1 MIFSTKNKEL
11 TAFGN
16 TLDEIR
22 GKIINVF
29 DAWERGGFKGDSG
42 IIDTFIS
49 QKKGKSKL
57 TPELFSQFEIF
68 KEEFNNSSLSAEAL
82 GEKMKNVDS
91 RIIAYAKT
99 CKNGELTTKGF
110 QQSLD
115 DLFYS
120 AKTNAGKAVNQVFQA
135 TGNIILDTLISKGL
149 TLAYTAID
157 NLIHKTEKAKEHIQ
171 EANNTY
177 QTSKSEL
184 QSLQAEFAATTQR
197 IDELN
202 SKEKLSFTDKNELK
216 TLNTQNAELEHS
228 VELSEIKNKLVVQ
241 DTIDTINDDYD
252 DARKD
257 YKELE
262 SNENTKQRIKD
273 DMAAAKTA
281 IKDADQYYSGDELT
295 DYIAEKQE
303 QIIQYKKDLAD
314 YENAAKEAAME
325 NKEKYFDNA
334 AQLENW
340 IQAYEDK
347 GISNLTQKEA
357 ETYNQM
363 VSDLN
368 LIYKSIL
375 TNEEYIDLKIRPIFE
390 ADEFDG
396 LYEQMISYF
405 KNGGNIEGLS
415 DIFGSDIIKA
425 LKAACRDNGIEFT
438 QLLNIMHNTA
448 SAEPLGLSFAP
459 ITRNPNNATDSR
471 INQESKDKINYY
483 NSLSEDTKT
492 AIDSGMI
499 SLSVDDSLEECKAK
513 VAEWEN
519 TLENNH
525 TSIQLTTNISNI
537 KNDLDSLMNAYTDF
551 ADGKNIDISN
561 LAMLND
567 SFGGLSEFSDF
578 IETVTDVTATTEEV
592 QDAFDNLSTAY
603 IDNSDILNS
612 LNRDNA
618 DYIASQL
625 ELMGVTNAQEFVESR
640 LSGIYGVESQ
650 AQKELI
656 NISNTLGNA
665 KYNASN
671 ASKTLENASLSD
683 IIAMANEA
691 SAAGVANSALVS
703 LAMSKASSNGIISS
717 YECSALAA
725 LAMQAGYTASAF
737 YELAAAKQAAENGTA
752 KSSGNAYADDQRMRG
767 INANAQTNAA
777 LIAYSIKNGNM
788 KTKYSAGG
796 VPNTGGDGNNT
807 AASQQ
812 KTSINW
818 IERKL
823 ERLQK
828 VIDAT
833 KAKFDILFTV
843 NKKTSNLDTQ
853 IKQTK
858 SLLKANEKAAKRYQ
872 KYAKNNKLSDSL
884 KKTVREGNYNIKNYD
899 SKTADQINKYKE
911 YYDKYQEAQKQ
922 ADELAAQIREL
933 KEKKYQVYIDDSAAN
948 IDKLNAL
955 SDISTT
961 YEEKNKYL
969 EDQKSY
975 LKKSYDYQIKIA
987 ELTKDKVKKEQLQA
1001 EYKKELIELQNQ
1013 EFENIQ
1019 TYYENQAKLFDHQF
1033 TSLDNKISEMET
1045 AGKKVSQSYYEEQ
1058 KKIIQEQK
1066 QLYEEEKARL
1076 KEQIASIPQGTEEWY
1091 DAKDAIQ
1098 ECDNK
1103 ISDCVE
1109 STYEL
1114 NNAINQLHFDIFD
1127 DISESID
1134 RIITEQEF
1142 LQDLFAH
1149 EKLTDD
1155 KTGNFTDAGLAK
1167 LGSLSASYYASKEKA
1182 NNAEELLKELQNVK
1196 ANGRQPDGTYKLGNW
1211 TFNSLDDLQEKI
1223 NETYTEWQNSIKDT
1237 YSLESAIADLMK
1249 EQYQSELDMLQ
1260 ELIDAKKEALQTEK
1274 DLHDYKQSIQEKTNN
1289 ISTIQKQ
1296 IAAYQGDTSQEGLA
1310 KLQKL
1315 QVQLSEKEKE
1325 LEETEYDRYISDQ
1338 ENMLDKLYTEYEELV
1353 TKKLEDFMTLVRE
1366 GLDTANQKTAVISEY
1381 LSKVAGDNGYK
1392 IETDGLFDTVNGSI
1406 SDSTSKIVAAIENQI
1421 KGDFSSESNSG
1432 KTESDAPFTHTG
1444 YHPLPSVE
1452 LKKTKTSNLDIE
1464 KAFSKPVTALKSSK
1478 SMTKDDVDNFI
1489 KKYGTPPDPKK
1500 KNYGKVNIA
1509 LIDGYSKVLST
1520 AKMKELAKALDV
1532 TYDSDKIYSKLKS
1545 LNVPGFKEGGIVSVD
1560 NIKKQVHDNGD
1571 KVLMSANPGEGIL
1584 TPDQTA
1590 QFETL
1595 VNKLP
1600 QLNFTV
1606 DAMNN
1611 LDKIPNPTNL
1621 VPVGNTTM
1629 GDMVFNIDMPN
1640 VTNPDEFIK
1649 TIQTNQKMQKALRL
1663 VTTDRIAGNGKLSV
1677 NKII

>member
-1 MIFSTKNKEL
+1 M
-11 TAFGN
+11 
-16 TLDEIR
+16 DEIR

-91 RIIAYAKT
+91 RIISYAKT

-110 QQSLD
+110 KQSLD

-120 AKTNAGKAVNQVFQA
+120 AKTNAGSAVNQVFQA

-157 NLIHKTEKAKEHIQ
+157 NLVHKTEKAKERIQ

-177 QTSKSEL
+177 HTSKSEL
-184 QSLQAEFAATTQR
+184 QSLQAEFSATTQR
-197 IDELN
+197 INELN
-202 SKEKLSFTDKNELK
+202 SKGKLSFTDKSELE

-262 SNENTKQRIKD
+262 SNENTKQRIKLD
-273 DMAAAKTA
+273 IEAVEKEIEKAE
-281 IKDADQYYSGDELT
+281 QSYEGDNLT
-295 DYIAEKQE
+295 RRIAEKQG
-303 QIIQYKKDLAD
+303 QLIQYKKDLAD

-347 GISNLTQKEA
+347 GINNLTQREA

-368 LIYKSIL
+368 LIYNSIL
-375 TNEEYIDLKIRPIFE
+375 NDEEYIDLKIRPIFE
-390 ADEFDG
+390 AEKFNG

-415 DIFGSDIIKA
+415 EVFGADIIKA

-438 QLLNIMHNTA
+438 QLLNVMHNTA
-448 SAEPLGLSFAP
+448 SNEPLGMSFAP
-459 ITRNPNNATDSR
+459 ITKNPNNATDAR

-483 NSLSEDTKT
+483 NSLSEDTQS

-499 SLSVDDSLEECKAK
+499 SLSVDDSLEQCKAK

-519 TLENNH
+519 TLENNY

-551 ADGKNIDISN
+551 ANGKNIDISN
-561 LAMLND
+561 LAILND

-603 IDNSDILNS
+603 IDNSDMLNS
-612 LNRDNA
+612 LNRENA

-625 ELMGVTNAQEFVESR
+625 ELMGVTNSQEFVESR
-640 LSGIYGVESQ
+640 LSDIYGVESQ

-717 YECSALAA
+717 NECSALAA
-725 LAMQAGYTASAF
+725 LAIQTGYTASAF

-752 KSSGNAYADDQRMRG
+752 KSSGNAYADDQAMRHKK
-767 INANAQTNAA
+767 ANAQTNAA

-796 VPNTGGDGNNT
+796 VPNTGGGGNNT
-807 AASQQ
+807 AASQS
-812 KTSINW
+812 KTTINW

-833 KAKFDILFTV
+833 KAKLDNLFTV
-843 NKKTSNLDTQ
+843 NKKTSNLNTQ

-858 SLLKANEKAAKRYQ
+858 SLLKANEKAAKSYK
-872 KYAKNNKLSDSL
+872 KYANNIKLSDSL
-884 KKTVREGNYNIKNYD
+884 KKKVREGNYNIKDYD
-899 SKTADQINKYKE
+899 SKTADQINKYKD
-911 YYDKYQEAQKQ
+911 YYDKYKEAQKQ
-922 ADELAAQIREL
+922 VDELTAQIREL
-933 KEKKYQVYIDDSAAN
+933 KEKKYQIYIDDATAN

-987 ELTKDKVKKEQLQA
+987 ELTKDETKKAQLQA
-1001 EYKKELIELQNQ
+1001 EYEKELIELKNQ
-1013 EFENIQ
+1013 KFENIQ
-1019 TYYENQAKLFDHQF
+1019 TYYESEIKLLDHQF
-1033 TSLDNKISEMET
+1033 TSLDNKISEAET
-1045 AGKKVSQSYYEEQ
+1045 AGKKVSQSYYEKQ
-1058 KKIIQEQK
+1058 KKIIEGQK

-1167 LGSLSASYYASKEKA
+1167 LGSLSASYYASQKKADNTEK
-1182 NNAEELLKELQNVK
+1182 LLKDLQNIK
-1196 ANGRQPDGTYKLGNW
+1196 ANGLQADGKYKLGDLE
-1211 TFNSLDDLQEKI
+1211 FNSLNDLQEKI
-1223 NETYTEWQNSIKDT
+1223 NETYTEWQNDIKDT
-1237 YSLESAIADLMK
+1237 YSIESDIADLMK
-1249 EQYQSELDMLQ
+1249 EKYQSELDMLQ
-1260 ELIDAKKEALQTEK
+1260 ELIDAKKEALQTKK
-1274 DLHDYKQSIQEKTNN
+1274 DLHDYQLSIQEKTGN
-1289 ISTIQKQ
+1289 ISTIRKQ
-1296 IAAYQGDTSQEGLA
+1296 IAAYQGDTSQEGFA
-1310 KLQKL
+1310 RLQKL
-1315 QVQLSEKEKE
+1315 QVQLSEKERE
-1325 LEETEYDRYISDQ
+1325 LEEAEYDRYISDQ
-1338 ENMLDKLYTEYEELV
+1338 EDMLDKLYTEYEELV
-1353 TKKLEDFMTLVRE
+1353 TKKLEDFMTLVQE
-1366 GLDTANQKTAVISEY
+1366 GLETANQNTADISEY
-1381 LSKVAGDNGYK
+1381 MSKVATANGYK
-1392 IETDGLFDTVNGSI
+1392 IETEGLFDTVTGSI
-1406 SDSTSKIVAAIENQI
+1406 DESTTKIVDAIINHI
-1421 KGDFSSESNSG
+1421 KGDALSDNNPDQTENNTPFSY
-1432 KTESDAPFTHTG
+1432 TG
-1444 YHPLPSVE
+1444 YHPLPSTE
-1452 LKKTKTSNLDIE
+1452 LKKTQLSSLDTE
-1464 KAFSKPVTALKSSK
+1464 KAFSQPVTPLESSE
-1478 SMTKDDVDNFI
+1478 SMTKDDVVNFI
-1489 KKYGTPPDPKK
+1489 KTYGTAPDPKK
-1500 KNYGKVNIA
+1500 KDYGKVNTA
-1509 LIDGYSKVLST
+1509 FKDKYSKVLSKK
-1520 AKMKELAKALDV
+1520 KMEELAKALDV
-1532 TYDSDKIYSKLKS
+1532 TYDSDKIYSRLKS

-1590 QFETL
+1590 QFEKL

-1600 QLNFTV
+1600 QLNFAV
-1606 DAMNN
+1606 DTMNN

-1629 GDMVFNIDMPN
+1629 GDMIFNIDMPN

-1663 VTTDRIAGNGKLSV
+1663 VTTDRIAGNGKLNV

>member
-1 MIFSTKNKEL
+1 M
-11 TAFGN
+11 
-16 TLDEIR
+16 DEIR

-157 NLIHKTEKAKEHIQ
+157 NLVHKTEKAKERIQ

-184 QSLQAEFAATTQR
+184 QSLQAEFTATTQR

-202 SKEKLSFTDKNELK
+202 SKKKLTFTDKSELEA
-216 TLNTQNAELEHS
+216 LNSQNAELEHS
-228 VELSEIKNKLVVQ
+228 VELSEINNKLTLQ
-241 DTIDTINDDYD
+241 DTLNTISDDYD
-252 DARKD
+252 DARKN
-257 YKELE
+257 YKKLE
-262 SNENTKQRIKD
+262 NNENTKQRIKD
-273 DMAAAKTA
+273 DMAAAQTA
-281 IKDADQYYSGDELT
+281 IKEADQYYKGDQLA

-303 QIIQYKKDLAD
+303 QIIQYKTQLAD
-314 YENAAKEAAME
+314 YEHIVSQ
-325 NKEKYFDNA
+325 KYFDDA
-334 AQLENW
+334 VQLENW
-340 IQAYEDK
+340 IQAFEDK
-347 GISNLTQKEA
+347 GISNLTQREA

-363 VSDLN
+363 VSDLDF
-368 LIYKSIL
+368 IYKSIL
-375 TNEEYIDLKIRPIFE
+375 TDEEYMDLKIRPIFE
-390 ADEFDG
+390 SEKFDG

-415 DIFGSDIIKA
+415 EVFGADIIKA

-459 ITRNPNNATDSR
+459 ITKNPNNATDAR

-603 IDNSDILNS
+603 IDNSDMLNS

-640 LSGIYGVESQ
+640 LSDIYGVESQ

-703 LAMSKASSNGIISS
+703 LAMSKASSNGIITSN
-717 YECSALAA
+717 ECSALAA
-725 LAMQAGYTASAF
+725 LAMQTGYTTSAF
-737 YELAAAKQAAENGTA
+737 YELAAAKQAAENGTF
-752 KSSGNAYADDQRMRG
+752 KSSGNVYADEKRMQG
-767 INANAQTNAA
+767 INANARIAA
-777 LIAYSIKNGNM
+777 NLFSLKVKNGKLPTN
-788 KTKYSAGG
+788 YFGG
-796 VPNTGGDGNNT
+796 GANRNNT
-807 AASQQ
+807 AASQP
-812 KTSINW
+812 KTTINW

-833 KAKFDILFTV
+833 KAKFDNLFTV

-884 KKTVREGNYNIKNYD
+884 KKTVREGNYNIKDYD

-933 KEKKYQVYIDDSAAN
+933 KEKKYQVYIDDAAAN

-987 ELTKDKVKKEQLQA
+987 ALTKNEAKKAQLQA
-1001 EYKKELIELQNQ
+1001 EYEKELIELKNQ
-1013 EFENIQ
+1013 KFENIQ
-1019 TYYENQAKLFDHQF
+1019 TYYESEIKLLDHQF
-1033 TSLDNKISEMET
+1033 TSLDNKISKAET
-1045 AGKKVSQSYYEEQ
+1045 AGKKVSQAYYEEQ
-1058 KKIIQEQK
+1058 KKINEEKKK
-1066 QLYEEEKARL
+1066 QYEEEKAKL
-1076 KEQIASIPQGTEEWY
+1076 EEQITDIPQGTKEWY

-1098 ECDNK
+1098 ECANS
-1103 ISDCVE
+1103 ISDCAKE
-1109 STYEL
+1109 TYEL
-1114 NNAINQLHFDIFD
+1114 NNAINQLYFDIFD

-1155 KTGNFTDAGLAK
+1155 KTGYFTDAGLAK

-1196 ANGRQPDGTYKLGNW
+1196 ANGRQPDGTYKLPDNTDKLPDDTDKLGDW

-1260 ELIDAKKEALQTEK
+1260 ELIDAKKEALQTKK

-1421 KGDFSSESNSG
+1421 KGDFSSENNSG

-1649 TIQTNQKMQKALRL
+1649 TIQTNQKIQKALRL

>member
-1 MIFSTKNKEL
+1 M
-11 TAFGN
+11 
-16 TLDEIR
+16 DEIR

-91 RIIAYAKT
+91 RIISYAKT

-110 QQSLD
+110 KQSLD

-120 AKTNAGKAVNQVFQA
+120 AKTNAGSAVNQVFQA

-157 NLIHKTEKAKEHIQ
+157 NLVHKTEKAKERIQ

-177 QTSKSEL
+177 HTSKSEL
-184 QSLQAEFAATTQR
+184 QSLQAEFSATTQR
-197 IDELN
+197 INELN
-202 SKEKLSFTDKNELK
+202 SKGKLSFTDKSELE

-262 SNENTKQRIKD
+262 SNENTKQRIKLD
-273 DMAAAKTA
+273 IEAVEKEIEKAE
-281 IKDADQYYSGDELT
+281 QSYEGDNLT
-295 DYIAEKQE
+295 RRIAEKQG
-303 QIIQYKKDLAD
+303 QLIQYKKDLAD

-347 GISNLTQKEA
+347 GINNLTQREA

-368 LIYKSIL
+368 LIYNSIL
-375 TNEEYIDLKIRPIFE
+375 NDEEYIDLKIRPIFE
-390 ADEFDG
+390 AEKFNG

-415 DIFGSDIIKA
+415 EVFGADIIKA

-438 QLLNIMHNTA
+438 QLLNVMHNTA
-448 SAEPLGLSFAP
+448 SNEPLGMSFAP
-459 ITRNPNNATDSR
+459 ITKNPNNATDAR

-483 NSLSEDTKT
+483 NSLSEDTQS

-499 SLSVDDSLEECKAK
+499 SLSVDDSLEQCKAK

-519 TLENNH
+519 TLENNY

-551 ADGKNIDISN
+551 ANGKNIDISN
-561 LAMLND
+561 LAILND

-603 IDNSDILNS
+603 IDNSDMLNS
-612 LNRDNA
+612 LNRENA

-625 ELMGVTNAQEFVESR
+625 ELMGVTNSQEFVESR
-640 LSGIYGVESQ
+640 LSDIYGVESQ

-671 ASKTLENASLSD
+671 ASKILENASLSD

-717 YECSALAA
+717 NECSALAA
-725 LAMQAGYTASAF
+725 LAMQTGYTASAF

-752 KSSGNAYADDQRMRG
+752 KSSGNAYADDQAMRHKK
-767 INANAQTNAA
+767 ANAQTNAA

-796 VPNTGGDGNNT
+796 VPNTGGGGNNT
-807 AASQQ
+807 AASQS
-812 KTSINW
+812 KTTINW

-833 KAKFDILFTV
+833 KAKFDNLFTV
-843 NKKTSNLDTQ
+843 NKKTSNLNTQ

-858 SLLKANEKAAKRYQ
+858 SLLKANEKAAKSYK
-872 KYAKNNKLSDSL
+872 KYANNIKLSDSL
-884 KKTVREGNYNIKNYD
+884 KKKVREGNYNIKDYD
-899 SKTADQINKYKE
+899 SKTADQINKYKD
-911 YYDKYQEAQKQ
+911 YYDKYKEAQKQ
-922 ADELAAQIREL
+922 VDELTAQIREL
-933 KEKKYQVYIDDSAAN
+933 KEKKYQIYIDDATAN

-987 ELTKDKVKKEQLQA
+987 ELTKDETKKAQLQA
-1001 EYKKELIELQNQ
+1001 EYEKELIELKNQ
-1013 EFENIQ
+1013 KFENIQ
-1019 TYYENQAKLFDHQF
+1019 TYYESEIKLLDHQF
-1033 TSLDNKISEMET
+1033 TSLDNKISEAET
-1045 AGKKVSQSYYEEQ
+1045 AGKKVSQSYYEKQ
-1058 KKIIQEQK
+1058 KKIIEGQK

-1076 KEQIASIPQGTEEWY
+1076 AEQIASIPQGTEEWY

-1103 ISDCVE
+1103 ISDCVK

-1155 KTGNFTDAGLAK
+1155 KTGAFTDAGLAK
-1167 LGSLSASYYASKEKA
+1167 LGSLSASYYASQKKADNTEK
-1182 NNAEELLKELQNVK
+1182 LLKDLQNVK
-1196 ANGRQPDGTYKLGNW
+1196 ANGLQSDGKYKLGDLE
-1211 TFNSLDDLQEKI
+1211 FNSLNDLQEKI
-1223 NETYTEWQNSIKDT
+1223 DETYTEWQNDIKDT
-1237 YSLESAIADLMK
+1237 YSIESDIADLMK
-1249 EQYQSELDMLQ
+1249 EKYQSELDMLQ
-1260 ELIDAKKEALQTEK
+1260 ELIDAKKEALQTKK
-1274 DLHDYKQSIQEKTNN
+1274 DLHDYQLSIQEKTGN
-1289 ISTIQKQ
+1289 ISTIRKQ

-1310 KLQKL
+1310 RLQKL
-1315 QVQLSEKEKE
+1315 QMQLSEKERE

-1338 ENMLDKLYTEYEELV
+1338 EDMLDKLYTEYEELV
-1353 TKKLEDFMTLVRE
+1353 TKKLEDFMTLVQE
-1366 GLDTANQKTAVISEY
+1366 GLETANQNTADISEY
-1381 LSKVAGDNGYK
+1381 MSKVATANGYK
-1392 IETDGLFDTVNGSI
+1392 IETEGLFDTVIGSI
-1406 SDSTSKIVAAIENQI
+1406 DKSTTTIVDAIINHI
-1421 KGDFSSESNSG
+1421 KGDALSDNNPDQTENNTPFSS
-1432 KTESDAPFTHTG
+1432 TG
-1444 YHPLPSVE
+1444 YHPLPSIE
-1452 LKKTKTSNLDIE
+1452 LEKPKLSSLDTE
-1464 KAFSKPVTALKSSK
+1464 TAFSKPVDAVKSSK
-1478 SMTKDDVDNFI
+1478 ALTKEDIVNFI
-1489 KKYGTPPDPKK
+1489 NKYGTAPKSNG
-1500 KNYGKVNIA
+1500 NYGKVNQA
-1509 LIDGYSKVLST
+1509 LQMKYSRVLSSN
-1520 AKMKELAKALDV
+1520 KMKELSQILGVKNN
-1532 TYDSDKIYSKLKS
+1532 TKEIYKKLQS
-1545 LNVPGFKEGGIVSVD
+1545 LNVPGFKKGGIVSV
-1560 NIKKQVHDNGD
+1560 NHIKKQVHDNGD
-1571 KVLMSANPGEGIL
+1571 QVLLSANPGEGIL

-1590 QFETL
+1590 QFEKL
-1595 VNKLP
+1595 VDKLP
-1600 QLNFTV
+1600 ELNYAV
-1606 DAMNN
+1606 DTINR
-1611 LDKIPNPTNL
+1611 LDKMPDPTNL
-1621 VPVGNTTM
+1621 TPVGNTTI

-1640 VTNPDEFIK
+1640 VTNPDEFVK
-1649 TIQTNQKMQKALRL
+1649 TIQTNQKMQNALRL
-1663 VTTDRIAGNGKLSV
+1663 VTTDRLVGNGKLSV
-1677 NKII
+1677 NKIV

>member
-1 MIFSTKNKEL
+1 MDT
-11 TAFGN
+11 
-16 TLDEIR
+16 IR

-29 DAWERGGFKGDSG
+29 DAWERGGIKGDSG
-42 IIDTFIS
+42 IMDTFFS
-49 QKKGKSKL
+49 QKNKKSNL
-57 TPELFSQFEIF
+57 TPELLSQFELF

-82 GEKMKNVDS
+82 GEKMQNIDS

-110 QQSLD
+110 KLSLD
-115 DLFYS
+115 DLLNS
-120 AKTNAGKAVNQVFQA
+120 TKAAAGGATKEIFKA
-135 TGNIILDTLISKGL
+135 TGNIILDALISKGL

-157 NLIHKTEKAKEHIQ
+157 NLVHKTEKAKERIQ

-184 QSLQAEFAATTQR
+184 QSLQAEFTATTQR

-202 SKEKLSFTDKNELK
+202 SKKKLTFTDKSELE
-216 TLNTQNAELEHS
+216 TLNAQNAELEHS
-228 VELSEIKNKLVVQ
+228 VELSEIKNELTLQ
-241 DTIDTINDDYD
+241 DTLDTINDDYD

-257 YKELE
+257 YKKLK

-273 DMAAAKTA
+273 DMAAAETA
-281 IKDADQYYSGDELT
+281 IKEADRYYKGDQLT

-303 QIIQYKKDLAD
+303 QIIEYKKQLAD
-314 YENAAKEAAME
+314 YEKAAKEAAME
-325 NKEKYFDNA
+325 NKEEYFDNA

-347 GISNLTQKEA
+347 GINNLTQREA

-368 LIYKSIL
+368 LIYSSIL
-375 TNEEYIDLKIRPIFE
+375 TDEEYMDIKIRPIFE
-390 ADEFDG
+390 SEKFDG

-415 DIFGSDIIKA
+415 EVFGADIIKA

-438 QLLNIMHNTA
+438 QLLNVMHNTA

-459 ITRNPNNATDSR
+459 ITKNPNNATDAR
-471 INQESKDKINYY
+471 INHESKDKINYY
-483 NSLSEDTKT
+483 NSLSEDTRT

-519 TLENNH
+519 ALEKNH

-551 ADGKNIDISN
+551 ANGKNIDISN

-603 IDNSDILNS
+603 IDNSDMLNN

-625 ELMGVTNAQEFVESR
+625 ELMGITNSQEFVESR
-640 LSGIYGVESQ
+640 LSSIYGAESQ
-650 AQKELI
+650 AQQELI

-691 SAAGVANSALVS
+691 SAAGIANSALVS

-717 YECSALAA
+717 NECNALAQ
-725 LAMQAGYTASAF
+725 LAMQTGYTAAAF
-737 YELAAAKQAAENGTA
+737 YELATAKQSAENGTA
-752 KSSGNAYADDQRMRG
+752 KSSGNAYADDQAMRHKE
-767 INANAQTNAA
+767 ANARTNAA
-777 LIAYSIKNGNM
+777 LIAYSIKNGTM
-788 KTKYSAGG
+788 SAKYSAGG
-796 VPNTGGDGNNT
+796 APYTGGGGNNT
-807 AASQQ
+807 AAAQQ
-812 KTSINW
+812 KTSMNW

-828 VIDAT
+828 VIDST
-833 KAKFDILFTV
+833 KAKFDNLFTV
-843 NKKTSNLDTQ
+843 NKKSSNLNLQ
-853 IKQTK
+853 IKQTQ

-872 KYAKNNKLSDSL
+872 KYAKNIKLSDTI
-884 KKTVREGNYNIKNYD
+884 KKTVREGNYNIKDYN
-899 SKTADQINKYKE
+899 SETADKINKYKE
-911 YYDKYQEAQKQ
+911 YYDKYKEAQKQ
-922 ADELAAQIREL
+922 VDEFKTQVRKL
-933 KEKKYQVYIDDSAAN
+933 KEEKYQVYVDDAEAN

-955 SDISTT
+955 SDISTGYQT
-961 YEEKNKYL
+961 KNKYL
-969 EDQKSY
+969 NDQKSY
-975 LKKSYDYQIKIA
+975 LKTSYDYQIKIA
-987 ELTKDKVKKEQLQA
+987 KLTKDEVKKAQLQT
-1001 EYKKELIELQNQ
+1001 EYQKELMELENQ
-1013 EFENIQ
+1013 KFENIKNH
-1019 TYYENQAKLFDHQF
+1019 YENEIKLLDNKF
-1033 TSLDNKISEMET
+1033 TSLDNKISEIET
-1045 AGKKVSQSYYEEQ
+1045 SGNNVHKSYYQSQ
-1058 KKIIQEQK
+1058 KDYNNDIKNS
-1066 QLYEEEKARL
+1066 YEEEKAQL
-1076 KEQIASIPQGTEEWY
+1076 ALQLEQITQGTDEWY

-1103 ISDCVE
+1103 ISDCIKK
-1109 STYEL
+1109 TYDL
-1114 NNAINQLHFDIFD
+1114 NNATNELRFNMFNDIA
-1127 DISESID
+1127 ESID

-1155 KTGNFTDAGLAK
+1155 KIGTFTDAGLAK
-1167 LGSLSASYYASKEKA
+1167 LGSLSASYYASQKKA
-1182 NNAEELLKELQNVK
+1182 NNTGELLNELQNVK
-1196 ANGRQPDGTYKLGNW
+1196 LTGRQSDGKYKLGDW
-1211 TFNSLDDLQEKI
+1211 EFNSLNDLQEKI
-1223 NETYTEWQNSIKDT
+1223 NETYTDWQNDIKDT
-1237 YSLESAIADLMK
+1237 YSLESDIADLMK
-1249 EQYQSELDMLQ
+1249 EQYQSELNMLQ

-1274 DLHDYKQSIQEKTNN
+1274 DLHDYQLSIQEKTGN

-1310 KLQKL
+1310 RLQKL

-1325 LEETEYDRYISDQ
+1325 LEEAEYDRYISDQ

-1366 GLDTANQKTAVISEY
+1366 GLEIANQKTADISEY
-1381 LSKVAGDNGYK
+1381 LSKVAGKNEYK
-1392 IETDGLFDTVNGSI
+1392 IETDGLFDTVTGSI
-1406 SDSTSKIVAAIENQI
+1406 SDSTSKIVDAIINHI
-1421 KGDFSSESNSG
+1421 KIDDSSD

-1444 YHPLPSVE
+1444 YHPLPSGLE
-1452 LKKTKTSNLDIE
+1452 LMPKLSLDTE
-1464 KAFSKPVTALKSSK
+1464 TAFSKPVTALKSSGK
-1478 SMTKDDVDNFI
+1478 ITKDDIVNFI
-1489 KKYGTPPDPKK
+1489 NKYGSAPDPKK
-1500 KNYGKVNIA
+1500 KYGEVNKA
-1509 LIDGYSKVLST
+1509 LQKEYSKILSSD
-1520 AKMKELAKALDV
+1520 KMKELAKILGVKNNTDE
-1532 TYDSDKIYSKLKS
+1532 IYSKLQS
-1545 LNVPGFKEGGIVSVD
+1545 LKVPGFKKGGIVSVD
-1560 NIKKQVHDNGD
+1560 HIKKQVHDNGD
-1571 KVLMSANPGEGIL
+1571 KVLLSANPGEAIL

-1590 QFETL
+1590 QFEKL

-1600 QLNFTV
+1600 ELNYTV
-1606 DAMNN
+1606 GSMNN
-1611 LDKIPNPTNL
+1611 LDKMPNPANL
-1621 VPVGNTTM
+1621 MPVGNTSI

-1649 TIQTNQKMQKALRL
+1649 AIQTNQKMQKALRL
-1663 VTTDRIAGNGKLSV
+1663 VTTDRIAGNGKLNV
-1677 NKII
+1677 NTII

>member
-1 MIFSTKNKEL
+1 M
-11 TAFGN
+11 
-16 TLDEIR
+16 DEIR

-29 DAWERGGFKGDSG
+29 DTWERGGFKGDSG
-42 IIDTFIS
+42 IIDTFFS
-49 QKKGKSKL
+49 QKNKKNKL
-57 TPELFSQFEIF
+57 NPELSSQFEPL
-68 KEEFNNSSLSAEAL
+68 KEELNNSSHSAKAL
-82 GEKMKNVDS
+82 AEQMENVDKG
-91 RIIAYAKT
+91 ITGYAKT
-99 CKNGELTTKGF
+99 CKNSESTTDGF

-115 DLFYS
+115 GLFYS
-120 AKTNAGKAVNQVFQA
+120 AKASTGNALSQVFKV
-135 TGNIILDTLISKGL
+135 TGNIILDKLISKGL

-157 NLIHKTEKAKEHIQ
+157 NLVHKTEKAKERIQ

-184 QSLQAEFAATTQR
+184 QSLQAEFTATTQR

-202 SKEKLSFTDKNELK
+202 SKKKLTFTDKSELEA
-216 TLNTQNAELEHS
+216 LNSQNAELEHS
-228 VELSEIKNKLVVQ
+228 VELSKINNKLTLQ
-241 DTIDTINDDYD
+241 DTLNTISDDYD

-257 YKELE
+257 YQKLE
-262 SNENTKQRIKD
+262 NNENTKQRIKD

-281 IKDADQYYSGDELT
+281 IKEANQYYKGDQLT

-303 QIIQYKKDLAD
+303 QIILYKEQLAD
-314 YENAAKEAAME
+314 YEHVVKQ
-325 NKEKYFDNA
+325 KYFDDA
-334 AQLENW
+334 TQLENW

-347 GISNLTQKEA
+347 GISNLTQKET

-363 VSDLN
+363 VSDLDF
-368 LIYKSIL
+368 IYKSIL
-375 TNEEYIDLKIRPIFE
+375 TDEEYIDIKIRPIFE
-390 ADEFDG
+390 TEKFNG

-415 DIFGSDIIKA
+415 EVFGADIIKA

-438 QLLNIMHNTA
+438 QLLNVMHNTA
-448 SAEPLGLSFAP
+448 SNEPLGMSFAP
-459 ITRNPNNATDSR
+459 ITKNPNNATDAR

-483 NSLSEDTKT
+483 NSLSEDTQS

-499 SLSVDDSLEECKAK
+499 SLSVDDSLEQCKAK

-519 TLENNH
+519 TLENNY

-551 ADGKNIDISN
+551 ANGKNIDISN
-561 LAMLND
+561 LAILND

-603 IDNSDILNS
+603 IDNSDMLNS
-612 LNRDNA
+612 LNRDKA

-625 ELMGVTNAQEFVESR
+625 ELMGITNSQEFVESR
-640 LSGIYGVESQ
+640 LSSIYGVESQ

-691 SAAGVANSALVS
+691 SAAGIANSALVS

-717 YECSALAA
+717 NECSALAA
-725 LAMQAGYTASAF
+725 LAMQTGYTASAF

-752 KSSGNAYADDQRMRG
+752 KSSGNVYADEKRMQG

-796 VPNTGGDGNNT
+796 VPNTGGGGGGNNT

-828 VIDAT
+828 VIDTT
-833 KAKFDILFTV
+833 KAKFDNLFTV
-843 NKKTSNLDTQ
+843 KKKSSNLDTQ

-858 SLLKANEKAAKRYQ
+858 SLLKANEKTAKRYQ

-884 KKTVREGNYNIKNYD
+884 KKAVREGNYNIKDYN
-899 SKTADQINKYKE
+899 SGTADNINKYKE
-911 YYDKYQEAQKQ
+911 YYDKYKEAQKQ

-933 KEKKYQVYIDDSAAN
+933 KEKKYQVYIDDASAN
-948 IDKLNAL
+948 IDKLNTL

-961 YEEKNKYL
+961 YQEKNKYL
-969 EDQKSY
+969 EDQKSH
-975 LKKSYDYQIKIA
+975 LKTSYDYQIKIA

-1033 TSLDNKISEMET
+1033 TSLDNKISKMET

-1058 KKIIQEQK
+1058 KKIIQGQK

-1167 LGSLSASYYASKEKA
+1167 LGSLSASYYASQKKADNTEK
-1182 NNAEELLKELQNVK
+1182 LLKDLQNIK
-1196 ANGRQPDGTYKLGNW
+1196 ANGLQADGKYKLGDLE
-1211 TFNSLDDLQEKI
+1211 FNSLNDLQEKI
-1223 NETYTEWQNSIKDT
+1223 NETYTEWQNDIKDT
-1237 YSLESAIADLMK
+1237 YSIESDIADLMK
-1249 EQYQSELDMLQ
+1249 EKYQSELDMLQ
-1260 ELIDAKKEALQTEK
+1260 ELIDAKKEALQTKK
-1274 DLHDYKQSIQEKTNN
+1274 DLHDYQLSIQEKTGN
-1289 ISTIQKQ
+1289 ISTIRKQ

-1310 KLQKL
+1310 RLQKL
-1315 QVQLSEKEKE
+1315 QVQLSEKERE
-1325 LEETEYDRYISDQ
+1325 LEEAEYDRYISDQ
-1338 ENMLDKLYTEYEELV
+1338 EDMLDKLYTEYEELI

-1366 GLDTANQKTAVISEY
+1366 GLETANQKTADISEY
-1381 LSKVAGDNGYK
+1381 MSKVATANGYK
-1392 IETDGLFDTVNGSI
+1392 IETDGLFDTVIGSI
-1406 SDSTSKIVAAIENQI
+1406 DKSTTTIVDAIINHI
-1421 KGDFSSESNSG
+1421 KGDALSDNNPDQTENNTPFSS
-1432 KTESDAPFTHTG
+1432 TG
-1444 YHPLPSVE
+1444 YHPLPSIE
-1452 LKKTKTSNLDIE
+1452 LEKPKLSSLDTE
-1464 KAFSKPVTALKSSK
+1464 TAFSKPVDAVKSSK
-1478 SMTKDDVDNFI
+1478 ALTKEDIVNFI
-1489 KKYGTPPDPKK
+1489 NKYGTAPKSNG
-1500 KNYGKVNIA
+1500 NYGKVNQA
-1509 LIDGYSKVLST
+1509 LQMKYSRVLSSN
-1520 AKMKELAKALDV
+1520 KMKELSQILGVKNN
-1532 TYDSDKIYSKLKS
+1532 TKEIYKKLQS
-1545 LNVPGFKEGGIVSVD
+1545 LNVPGFKKGGIVSV
-1560 NIKKQVHDNGD
+1560 NHIKKQVHDNGD
-1571 KVLMSANPGEGIL
+1571 QVLLSANPGEGIL

-1590 QFETL
+1590 QFEKL
-1595 VNKLP
+1595 VDKLP
-1600 QLNFTV
+1600 ELNYAV
-1606 DAMNN
+1606 DTINR
-1611 LDKIPNPTNL
+1611 LDKMPDPTNL
-1621 VPVGNTTM
+1621 TPVGNTTI

-1640 VTNPDEFIK
+1640 VTNPDEFVK
-1649 TIQTNQKMQKALRL
+1649 TIQTNQKMQNALRL
-1663 VTTDRIAGNGKLSV
+1663 VTTDRLVGNGKLSV
-1677 NKII
+1677 NKIV